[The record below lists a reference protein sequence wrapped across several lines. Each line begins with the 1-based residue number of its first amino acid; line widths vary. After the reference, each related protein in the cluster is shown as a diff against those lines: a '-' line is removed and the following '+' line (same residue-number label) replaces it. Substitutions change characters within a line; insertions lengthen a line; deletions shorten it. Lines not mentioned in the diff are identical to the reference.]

1 MATKTELIARLEELL
16 QQGDPE
22 QAAEAV
28 DAVKEAY
35 EALVAA
41 QHEAAQAESDEEG
54 SSDGEETPGPP
65 ESPSVPIESATP
77 QDEDDKRYKQ
87 LLDSFNQ
94 KVNDL
99 HRKRA
104 KEEADNLAAKH
115 AVMAELRSLILEE
128 ENIGNAF
135 QRFNELRET
144 WKTIGPIPHQSY
156 RELQHDYSQLLDE
169 FFYHIRIYKEL
180 RDHDLRKNTALK
192 QALISDMEALGAKD
206 SIKEL
211 ESMVKDYQEK
221 WHQVGPVV
229 KEEWEA
235 LRDGFW
241 NATRTVYEK
250 IHEHYRARRAEH
262 EANLEAKQVLVD
274 KLKEALSDL
283 EKATAKEWREL
294 TDKVLELQGA
304 WKNIGFATK
313 KENERIWKEFREVCN
328 GFFESKRAYFEELKD
343 QYKEAREQK
352 EALLA
357 EAVALKDSTEWRQ
370 TADKLKALQAKWKE
384 VGSAGPRDEHKLWNK
399 FREACDAFF
408 KARKQTFAKQDAEQD
423 GNAKAREALIAKG
436 CSSWADAWGHQGKG
450 LGMGCPQGG
459 HLQG

>member
-41 QHEAAQAESDEEG
+41 QHEAAQADSDEEG
-54 SSDGEETPGPP
+54 PGDGEEASGPP
-65 ESPSVPIESATP
+65 ESPAVPIESATP
-77 QDEDDKRYKQ
+77 QDEEDKRFKQ

-115 AVMAELRSLILEE
+115 AMMAELRSLILEE

-156 RELQHDYSQLLDE
+156 RELQHDYSHLLDE

-274 KLKEALSDL
+274 KLKETLSDL

-313 KENERIWKEFREVCN
+313 KENERIWKEFREECN
-328 GFFESKRAYFEELKD
+328 GFFEKKRAYFEELKD

-408 KARKQTFAKQDAEQD
+408 KSPQADLRQAGCRAR
-423 GNAKAREALIAKG
+423 
-436 CSSWADAWGHQGKG
+436 
-450 LGMGCPQGG
+450 
-459 HLQG
+459 